1 LLKRQNLEL
10 GCHSRFIVANSPFCC
25 HLTLIFAETVRLRG
39 QINAKLILQTDTYF
53 IIIDEVIIQVVVLVI
68 D

>member
-1 LLKRQNLEL
+1 
-10 GCHSRFIVANSPFCC
+10 
-25 HLTLIFAETVRLRG
+25 LTLIFAETVRLGG

>member
-1 LLKRQNLEL
+1 MRL
-10 GCHSRFIVANSPFCC
+10 G
-25 HLTLIFAETVRLRG
+25 G

-68 D
+68 Y